1 MNNDNELVLT
11 SATTL
16 YLGLGS
22 NLGDR
27 TANLERAINLLNR
40 PLKITRRSPV
50 YETEP
55 VGVPEQP
62 KFLNMVV
69 EAQTHIAP
77 ADLLKLIKGIEQIL
91 GRGKAGSDAPR
102 VIDIDILFYGNLK
115 LATDTLTIPHPRMN
129 RRAFVL
135 KPLAD
140 LAPKLKHPG
149 NKKTVEEMLSALGP
163 VKGVEPYPETPA

>member
-1 MNNDNELVLT
+1 MTDENQLELT
-11 SATTL
+11 SAVTI

-27 TANLERAINLLNR
+27 LGNLSRTISILGR
-40 PLKITRRSPV
+40 PLKITRCSPI

-55 VGVPEQP
+55 QDVPTQP
-62 KFLNMVV
+62 KFLNMVI

-77 ADLLKLIKGIEQIL
+77 ADLLKFLKGAEQVI
-91 GRGKAGSDAPR
+91 GRGKAGSDQPR
-102 VIDIDILFYGNLK
+102 IIDIDILLYSDRKINTQALI
-115 LATDTLTIPHPRMN
+115 IPHPRLS

-140 LAPKLKHPG
+140 LAPKMRLPG
-149 NKKTVEEMLSALGP
+149 NRKTISEALASLG
-163 VKGVEPYPETPA
+163 KLEGITLFREDFS